1 MCGLALCE
9 GRGCED
15 RDCTRRR
22 TQKGATLGA
31 AKTRLGTEGRAGRVI
46 PGHWRAGVHYA
57 FADDGD
63 RYRNVDGYGGDL
75 AEGQASEGLSFRVLE
90 EVVVRRGDGTTR
102 VARIEA
108 MHEDEVVVVLG
119 PSAGKDQG
127 EELPFRVLDRK
138 MVGKILPD
146 DWVESDVASP
156 SSSGRSRY
164 YTACDARVLV

>member
-1 MCGLALCE
+1 MVVVYLIPLE
-9 GRGCED
+9 EMVD
-15 RDCTRRR
+15 QVEVELIEEMQLEVLVTH
-22 TQKGATLGA
+22 L
-31 AKTRLGTEGRAGRVI
+31 LRVQHKVMMEEI
-46 PGHWRAGVHYA
+46 LNHQLLEQV
-57 FADDGD
+57 
-63 RYRNVDGYGGDL
+63 L
-75 AEGQASEGLSFRVLE
+75 LE

-138 MVGKILPD
+138 MVGKILLD